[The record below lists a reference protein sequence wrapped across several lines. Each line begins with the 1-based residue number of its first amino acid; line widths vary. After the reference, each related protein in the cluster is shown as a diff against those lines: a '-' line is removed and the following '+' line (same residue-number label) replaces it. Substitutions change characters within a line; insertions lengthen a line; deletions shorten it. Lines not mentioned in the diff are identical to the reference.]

1 MAGEGK
7 RLHLMNVPFTQEQL
21 LARAET
27 MERQV
32 ERWKGNPGYADT
44 LRMDAWAL
52 RTAAALF
59 SPEIQDWF
67 EGTRLEAGHQVM
79 RFAAEHDAGKT
90 AFDWFWLIGYLA
102 QKAATAAAA
111 GDFEKAKHHTIST
124 AAALLN
130 WHRHLAG
137 DGHGMRPGIDPVER
151 GLAISCAVDDAR
163 ENASP
168 NIERAKNL
176 A

>member
-1 MAGEGK
+1 MDAKHSQE
-7 RLHLMNVPFTQEQL
+7 RLI
-21 LARAET
+21 ARAET
-27 MERQV
+27 IERIA
-32 ERWKGNPGYADT
+32 ERWKGHPGYVET
-44 LRMDAWAL
+44 LQMEVWAL

-67 EGTRLEAGHQVM
+67 EGTRLEAGHQVL

-90 AFDWFWLIGYLA
+90 AFDWFWLIGFLA

-111 GDFEKAKHHTIST
+111 REVDKAKHHTIST

-137 DGHGMRPGIDPVER
+137 EHHQMRPGIDPVER
-151 GLAISCAVDDAR
+151 G
-163 ENASP
+163 
-168 NIERAKNL
+168 IEA
-176 A
+176 AAT

>member
-1 MAGEGK
+1 
-7 RLHLMNVPFTQEQL
+7 MNTPYTQEQL

-27 MERQV
+27 AERQAD
-32 ERWKGNPGYADT
+32 RWKGNPGYAET

-67 EGTRLEAGHQVM
+67 EGTRLEAGHQVI
-79 RFAAEHDAGKT
+79 RYAAEHDAGKT

-102 QKAATAAAA
+102 QKAAAAAAA
-111 GDFEKAKHHTIST
+111 GNFEKAKHHTIST

-130 WHRHLAG
+130 WHRHLTGASRL
-137 DGHGMRPGIDPVER
+137 MRPGIDPVER
-151 GLAISCAVDDAR
+151 GVSTTSAVDDSR
-163 ENASP
+163 EKTSP
-168 NIERAKNL
+168 QL
-176 A
+176 

>member
-1 MAGEGK
+1 MDDAGVACEGK
-7 RLHLMNVPFTQEQL
+7 GLHLMNVPYSQEHL

-27 MERQV
+27 MDRHA

-67 EGTRLEAGHQVM
+67 EGTRLEAGHQVI

-90 AFDWFWLIGYLA
+90 AFDWFWLVGYLA
-102 QKAATAAAA
+102 QKAAASAVD
-111 GDFEKAKHHTIST
+111 GDVEKAKHHTIST
-124 AAALLN
+124 GAALLN
-130 WHRHLAG
+130 WHRHLSG
-137 DGHGMRPGIDPVER
+137 EHHKMRPGIDAAER
-151 GLAISCAVDDAR
+151 GLEVST
-163 ENASP
+163 
-168 NIERAKNL
+168 
-176 A
+176 